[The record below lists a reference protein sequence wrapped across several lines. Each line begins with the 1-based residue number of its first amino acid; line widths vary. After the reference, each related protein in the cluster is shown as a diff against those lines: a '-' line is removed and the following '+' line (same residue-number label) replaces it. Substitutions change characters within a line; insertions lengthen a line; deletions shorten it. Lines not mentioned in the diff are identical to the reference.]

1 MSWKKVNYLF
11 VSAQNRCT
19 ASIVKVWS
27 RPQGGTEVD
36 EEEEDEGSFARL
48 MHNIDEANSKHRLRQ
63 RQRQQ
68 RQQQRQQQR
77 PRLLLVPPEVEE
89 IAVSRLGHTF
99 TKSYDSLASLKKLRK
114 ASEDILG
121 REPSQKMVHV
131 ICGRNAGGTVLM
143 L

>member
-1 MSWKKVNYLF
+1 MY
-11 VSAQNRCT
+11 C
-19 ASIVKVWS
+19 IVKVWT
-27 RPQGGTEVD
+27 RPEGARGSTEV
-36 EEEEDEGSFARL
+36 EEEEAEDEGSFARL
-48 MHNIDEANSKHRLRQ
+48 MHNIDEANSKHRLRRL

-68 RQQQRQQQR
+68 RQQRQRQQQR

-99 TKSYDSLASLKKLRK
+99 TKSYVSLASLKKLRK
-114 ASEDILG
+114 ASEEIFG